1 MIDSEDRKM
10 SKWLLGVAIVAFGS
24 LLAVPDVEARRIG
37 GGGNVGA
44 QRNVTAPPKQTPA
57 KPAQQAQGQQQGQQA
72 APASTGSRWGA
83 ILGGLALGGL
93 LGYFLGSAG
102 GNLLGLLMIAGLV
115 FAAVMAFRA
124 FTRRRQET
132 HQPVQFAG
140 MRETVSVPV
149 NELPA
154 TASASVPAGFD
165 AAGFLRGAKMS
176 FLRLQ
181 AANDAGRLD
190 EIRELTTEDLY
201 QELKKDAGNG
211 HQPTQFNGLE
221 AELLE
226 VATEG
231 AQHWASVRFSGTI
244 SEAAGAAPADFT
256 EVWNL
261 VKPAD
266 GSSGWLL
273 AGIQQMH

>member
-1 MIDSEDRKM
+1 
-10 SKWLLGVAIVAFGS
+10 
-24 LLAVPDVEARRIG
+24 
-37 GGGNVGA
+37 
-44 QRNVTAPPKQTPA
+44 
-57 KPAQQAQGQQQGQQA
+57 
-72 APASTGSRWGA
+72 
-83 ILGGLALGGL
+83 
-93 LGYFLGSAG
+93 
-102 GNLLGLLMIAGLV
+102 LLGLLLIAGLV
-115 FAAVMAFRA
+115 FAGVIAFRA
-124 FTRRRQET
+124 LARGRQQA
-132 HQPVQFAG
+132 QPVQFAG
-140 MRETVSVPV
+140 MRESVSVPV

-154 TASASVPAGFD
+154 TASVSVPAGFD

-211 HQPTQFNGLE
+211 QQPAHFNGLE

-226 VATEG
+226 LATEG
-231 AQHWASVRFSGTI
+231 EQHWASVRFSGTV
-244 SEAAGAAPADFT
+244 SETSGAEPAPFG

-261 VKPAD
+261 VKPAN

>member
-1 MIDSEDRKM
+1 M
-10 SKWLLGVAIVAFGS
+10 SKWLLAAGIVALGTI
-24 LLAVPDVEARRIG
+24 LAAPDVEAAGRLG
-37 GGGNVGA
+37 GGRSVGA
-44 QRNVTAPPKQTPA
+44 QRSITSAPKQTPA
-57 KPAQQAQGQQQGQQA
+57 KPAQQQAQGQQQGQQA
-72 APASTGSRWGA
+72 APASTGSRWGG

-102 GNLLGLLMIAGLV
+102 GNLLGLLLIAGLV
-115 FAAVMAFRA
+115 FAAVIAIRA
-124 FTRRRQET
+124 FAARRQ
-132 HQPVQFAG
+132 HAQQPVQFAAQFAG
-140 MRETVSVPV
+140 HRESVSVPV

-154 TASASVPAGFD
+154 TASVSVPAGFD

-211 HQPTQFNGLE
+211 HQPAHFNGLE

-226 VATEG
+226 LATEG
-231 AQHWASVRFSGTI
+231 EQHWASVRFSGTV
-244 SEAAGAAPADFT
+244 SETSGAEPAPFG

-261 VKPAD
+261 V
-266 GSSGWLL
+266 
-273 AGIQQMH
+273 